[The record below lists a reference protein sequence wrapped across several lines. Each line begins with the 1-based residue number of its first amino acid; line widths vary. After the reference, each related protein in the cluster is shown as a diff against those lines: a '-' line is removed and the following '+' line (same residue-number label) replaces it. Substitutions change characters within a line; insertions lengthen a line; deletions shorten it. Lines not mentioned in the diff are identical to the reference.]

1 MELKAHIDE
10 CVGLR
15 FDDLY
20 NALTHR
26 HDQMCLNVLVYV
38 RTWDSIYL
46 GRKGV
51 GIGYNLF

>member
-26 HDQMCLNVLVYV
+26 HDQMCLNVLVYLK
-38 RTWDSIYL
+38 SGLIL
-46 GRKGV
+46 KGLDQSSEERV
-51 GIGYNLF
+51 LE